1 MATSAGISGIDL
13 RAVAT
18 ELKELLPLWINKVY
32 QFDGKTLGIRLNGE
46 EHKKYQL
53 IIEPGRRLHLV
64 SSFPE
69 TPKIPPQFPM
79 LLRKHLTG
87 GKILDIR
94 QQGLSRIIIFD
105 IGKADTTYH
114 ILVELFDAGNV
125 IFCDENF
132 TIIKPLWHH
141 RFKDRDVI
149 PGVPYQLPADPTLF
163 DEAGFTQF
171 LQHDTREIVKAL
183 AVGCLLGGSYAEY
196 ICRETGIDKHTP
208 AGSVDPGIIRNAVQ
222 ALIMRAETDREPVIA
237 GTTCIPFV
245 TTESGDLKKRVTF
258 NEALDAFYSP
268 EIKLSKGEKKEKKR
282 LTKEEV
288 IRKQQLESVK
298 KFQNKVARLEKNVA
312 AIYENYSLVTEVIT
326 TLDEA
331 SKKYSWQE
339 IEQIL
344 KENKTGPGEKILAVH
359 PEEASVDMD
368 LGIPV
373 TIYVHENIEV
383 NLGRYFSLVKK
394 YKKKISGAKTAM
406 ERPLPK
412 MAVSKHHAP
421 LLKKKWFHRFRWFY
435 TTDGV
440 LVLGGRDAG
449 QNEELVKK
457 YMEGGDTFVHADV
470 HGASIV
476 IIKGKTTRMDEV
488 AQFAASFSGAWKSG
502 HFSADVYSVRPDQVS
517 KTPEAGEYVSR
528 GSFIIRGE
536 RSYEKSVPLGTAIGF
551 QTEPEV
557 AVIGG
562 PVSTVQAKA
571 KYFVELKP
579 GTFEPNDTAKKVLRI
594 LRERIP
600 EGEWKAYKSAL
611 NTEAVAGFVPPG
623 GSDIV
628 EVSLDPMKKQV
639 PD

>member
-1 MATSAGISGIDL
+1 MATTAGISGIDV
-13 RAVAT
+13 RAIAT

-53 IIEPGRRLHLV
+53 IIEPGRRLHLTG
-64 SSFPE
+64 SFPD
-69 TPKIPPQFPM
+69 TPKVPPQFPM

-114 ILVELFDAGNV
+114 VLVELFDAGNV
-125 IFCDENF
+125 VFCEEDF

-149 PGVPYQLPADPTLF
+149 PGVPYQLPVDPTLF
-163 DEAGFTQF
+163 DGAGFASF
-171 LQHDTREIVKAL
+171 LQDDPRDIVKAL

-196 ICRETGIDKHTP
+196 ICRETGVEKHTP
-208 AGSVDPGIIRNAVQ
+208 ARSVDPDMIRNAVR
-222 ALIMRAETDREPVIA
+222 ALLDKAETGRGPVITGNA
-237 GTTCIPFV
+237 CIPFIAS
-245 TTESGDLKKRVTF
+245 ESGDMKRFQTF

-268 EIKLSKGEKKEKKR
+268 GVRLSKGEKKEKKR

-298 KFQNKVARLEKNVA
+298 KFQNKVIRLEKIVA
-312 AIYENYSLVTEVIT
+312 AIYENYPLVTEVISS
-326 TLDEA
+326 LDVA

-344 KENKTGPGEKILAVH
+344 GENKSGPGEKIVAVH
-359 PEEASVDMD
+359 PEEASVDLD
-368 LGIPV
+368 LGVTV
-373 TIYVHENIEV
+373 TIHVHENIEV
-383 NLGRYFSLVKK
+383 NLGRYFSQVKK
-394 YKKKISGAKTAM
+394 FKKKISGAKTAM
-406 ERPLPK
+406 DRPLPK
-412 MAVSKHHAP
+412 MTASKHQVP
-421 LLKKKWFHRFRWFY
+421 VLKKKWFHRFRWFY
-435 TTDGV
+435 TSDGV

-517 KTPEAGEYVSR
+517 KTPEAGEYVTR
-528 GSFIIRGE
+528 GSFIVRGE
-536 RSYEKSVPLGTAIGF
+536 RHYENNVPLGTAIGF
-551 QTEPEV
+551 QSEPEV

-562 PVSTVQAKA
+562 PVSTVQARA
-571 KYFVELKP
+571 KYLVELKP

-594 LRERIP
+594 LREKIP
-600 EGEWKAYKSAL
+600 DGEWKAYKAVL
-611 NTEAVAGFVPPG
+611 NTEAVAAFVPPG

-628 EVSLDPMKKQV
+628 ET
-639 PD
+639 

>member
-1 MATSAGISGIDL
+1 MATSAGMSGIDV

-18 ELKELLPLWINKVY
+18 ELKSLLPLWINKVY

-53 IIEPGRRLHLV
+53 IIEPGRRLHV
-64 SSFPE
+64 VGSFPD

-125 IFCDENF
+125 IFCDENL

-149 PGVPYQLPADPTLF
+149 PGVPYLLPLDPTLF
-163 DEAGFTQF
+163 DETNFTSF
-171 LQHDTREIVKAL
+171 LQEDTRDIVKAL

-196 ICRETGIDKHTP
+196 ICRETGTDKHAP
-208 AGSVDPGIIRNAVQ
+208 AGSVDPVKIRNAVL
-222 ALIMRAETDREPVIA
+222 ALLNKAETGRDPVIS
-237 GTTCIPFV
+237 GNSCTPFI
-245 TTESGDLKKRVTF
+245 TTETGDLKRYLSF
-258 NEALDAFYSP
+258 NEALSAFYSP
-268 EIKLSKGEKKEKKR
+268 EVKLSKGEKKEKKR

-298 KFQNKVARLEKNVA
+298 KFQNKVIRLEKIVA
-312 AIYENYSLVTEVIT
+312 AIYENYSLVVEVIAS
-326 TLDEA
+326 LDAA

-344 KENKTGPGEKILAVH
+344 KDNKSGPGEKIMAVH
-359 PEEASVDMD
+359 PEEASVDLD
-368 LGIPV
+368 LGETV
-373 TIYVHENIEV
+373 TIFVHDNIEV
-383 NLGRYFSLVKK
+383 NLGRYFSQVKK
-394 YKKKISGAKTAM
+394 YKKKISGAKIAM
-406 ERPLPK
+406 DRPLPK

-421 LLKKKWFHRFRWFY
+421 VLKKKWFHRFRWFY

-476 IIKGKTTRMDEV
+476 IVKGKTERMDEV
-488 AQFAASFSGAWKSG
+488 AQFAASFSGAWRSG
-502 HFSADVYSVRPDQVS
+502 HFSADVYFVRPDQVS
-517 KTPEAGEYVSR
+517 KTPEAGEFVTR

-536 RSYEKSVPLGTAIGF
+536 RHYEKSVPLGTAIGF
-551 QTEPEV
+551 QSEPEV

-562 PVSTVQAKA
+562 PVNTVQARA
-571 KYFVELKP
+571 KYLVELKP
-579 GTFEPNDTAKKVLRI
+579 GTYEPNDTAKKVLRI
-594 LRERIP
+594 LREKIP
-600 EGEWKAYKSAL
+600 DGEWKSYKAAL
-611 NTEAVAGFVPPG
+611 NTEAVAAFVPPG

-628 EVSLDPMKKQV
+628 ETS
-639 PD
+639 

>member
-1 MATSAGISGIDL
+1 MATSAGMSGIDV

-18 ELKELLPLWINKVY
+18 ELKDLLPLWVNKVY

-53 IIEPGRRLHLV
+53 IIEPGKRLHLV
-64 SSFPE
+64 NSFPD

-105 IGKADTTYH
+105 IGKADTTFH

-125 IFCDENF
+125 VFCEENF

-149 PGVPYQLPADPTLF
+149 PGVPYQLPVDPTLSDGPGF
-163 DEAGFTQF
+163 ASFLKEDER
-171 LQHDTREIVKAL
+171 DIVKAL

-196 ICRETGIDKHTP
+196 ICRETGVDKHAP
-208 AGSVDPGIIRNAVQ
+208 AGSVDPDVIQMAVMD
-222 ALIMRAETDREPVIA
+222 LIHRAETAREPIISA
-237 GTTCIPFV
+237 SACIPFI
-245 TTESGDLKKRVTF
+245 TSETDELKRLATF
-258 NEALDAFYSP
+258 NEALDTFYSP
-268 EIKLSKGEKKEKKR
+268 EVRLSKGEKKEKKR

-298 KFQNKVARLEKNVA
+298 KFKNKVTRLEKIIA
-312 AIYENYSLVTEVIT
+312 AIYENYSLVSDVISS
-326 TLDEA
+326 LDEA

-339 IEQIL
+339 IEAVL
-344 KENKTGPGEKILAVH
+344 KNNKAGAGEKIVAVH
-359 PEEASVDMD
+359 PAESSVDLDFGEM
-368 LGIPV
+368 V
-373 TIYVHENIEV
+373 TIYVHDNIEV
-383 NLGRYFSLVKK
+383 NLGRYFAQSKK
-394 YKKKISGAKTAM
+394 YKKKIAGAKAAM
-406 ERPLPK
+406 DRPLPK
-412 MAVSKHHAP
+412 RVILKHQTP
-421 LLKKKWFHRFRWFY
+421 VLKKKWFHRFRWFY

-476 IIKGKTTRMDEV
+476 IVKGKTEHMDEV

-517 KTPEAGEYVSR
+517 KTPEAGEYVTR
-528 GSFIIRGE
+528 GSFIVRGE
-536 RSYEKSVPLGTAIGF
+536 RHYEKSVPLGTAIGF

-557 AVIGG
+557 AIIGG
-562 PVSTVQAKA
+562 PKMTVQLRA
-571 KYFVELKP
+571 KYLVELKP
-579 GTFEPNDTAKKVLRI
+579 GTFEPNDTAKKVLRV
-594 LRERIP
+594 LRDTVP
-600 EGEWKAYKSAL
+600 DGEWKAYKAVL
-611 NTEAVAGFVPPG
+611 NTEGVAAFVPPG

-628 EVSLDPMKKQV
+628 GTV
-639 PD
+639 

>member
-1 MATSAGISGIDL
+1 MATSTGMSGVDV

-18 ELKELLPLWINKVY
+18 ELKDLLPLWINKVY

-53 IIEPGRRLHLV
+53 IIEPGKRLHLV
-64 SSFPE
+64 SSFPD
-69 TPKIPPQFPM
+69 TPKVPPQFPM

-94 QQGLSRIIIFD
+94 QQGLSRIVVID
-105 IGKADTTYH
+105 VGKADKTFH

-125 IFCDENF
+125 VFCEENF

-149 PGVPYQLPADPTLF
+149 PGVPYVLPVDPTLF
-163 DEAGFTQF
+163 DGPGFATF
-171 LQHDTREIVKAL
+171 LAEDSRDIVKAL

-196 ICRETGIDKHTP
+196 ICTVTGIDKHTP
-208 AGSVDPGIIRNAVQ
+208 ASSVDPGIIQNAVL
-222 ALIMRAETDREPVIA
+222 ALLNRAETAREPVITPNA
-237 GTTCIPFV
+237 CTPFSTTDS
-245 TTESGDLKKRVTF
+245 SGPTQSISF
-258 NEALDAFYSP
+258 NEALDTFYSP
-268 EIKLSKGEKKEKKR
+268 EVTLSKGEKKEKKR

-298 KFQNKVARLEKNVA
+298 KFTNKVTRTEKIVA
-312 AIYENYSLVTEVIT
+312 AIYENYSLVSEVISS
-326 TLDEA
+326 LDEA

-339 IEQIL
+339 IEQVL
-344 KENKTGPGEKILAVH
+344 KNNKAGAGGKIVAVH
-359 PEEASVDMD
+359 PEESSVDLD
-368 LGIPV
+368 LGETV
-373 TIYVHENIEV
+373 TIFVHENIEV
-383 NLGRYFSLVKK
+383 NLGRYFAQGKK
-394 YKKKISGAKTAM
+394 YKKKIAGAKAAM
-406 ERPLPK
+406 NRPLPK
-412 MAVSKHHAP
+412 QVILKHQAP
-421 LLKKKWFHRFRWFY
+421 VLKKKWFHRFRWLY
-435 TTDGV
+435 TSDGV

-476 IIKGKTTRMDEV
+476 IIKGKTERMDEV
-488 AQFAASFSGAWKSG
+488 AQFAASFSGAWRSG

-517 KTPEAGEYVSR
+517 KTPEAGEYVTR
-528 GSFIIRGE
+528 GSFIVRGE
-536 RSYEKSVPLGTAIGF
+536 RHYEKSVPLGTAIGF

-562 PVSTVQAKA
+562 PVSTVLARA
-571 KYFVELKP
+571 KYLVELKP
-579 GTFEPNDTAKKVLRI
+579 GTFEPNDTAKKVLRV
-594 LRERIP
+594 LRDKIP
-600 EGEWKAYKSAL
+600 EGEWKAYKAVL
-611 NTEAVAGFVPPG
+611 NTESVAAFVPPG

-628 EVSLDPMKKQV
+628 ETASGTT
-639 PD
+639 

>member
-1 MATSAGISGIDL
+1 MATSAGMSGIDV

-18 ELKELLPLWINKVY
+18 ELKDLLPLWINKVY
-32 QFDGKTLGIRLNGE
+32 QFDGKTLGVRLNGE

-53 IIEPGRRLHLV
+53 IIEPGKRLHLV
-64 SSFPE
+64 NSFPD

-94 QQGLSRIIIFD
+94 QYGLSRIIIFD

-125 IFCDENF
+125 VFCEENF

-141 RFKDRDVI
+141 RFKDRDVV
-149 PGVPYQLPADPTLF
+149 PGVVYQLPVDPTLSDGPGF
-163 DEAGFTQF
+163 ATFLREDER
-171 LQHDTREIVKAL
+171 DIVKAL

-196 ICRETGIDKHTP
+196 ICRETGVDKHAP
-208 AGSVDPGIIRNAVQ
+208 AGSVDPGVIRNAVLDLLQ
-222 ALIMRAETDREPVIA
+222 RAETAREPVISGNA
-237 GTTCIPFV
+237 CVPFITTD
-245 TTESGDLKKRVTF
+245 SGDKKQFSTF
-258 NEALDAFYSP
+258 NDSLNAFYSP
-268 EIKLSKGEKKEKKR
+268 EVRLSKGEKKEKKR

-298 KFQNKVARLEKNVA
+298 KFQNKVIRLDKIVT
-312 AIYENYSLVTEVIT
+312 AIYENYSLVTEVISS
-326 TLDEA
+326 LDAA

-344 KENKTGPGEKILAVH
+344 KNNHEGPGEKIVAVH
-359 PEEASVDMD
+359 PEEASVDLD
-368 LGIPV
+368 LGEKV
-373 TIYVHENIEV
+373 TIQVHDNIEV
-383 NLGRYFSLVKK
+383 NLGRYFAQVKK
-394 YKKKISGAKTAM
+394 YKKKIAGAKAAM
-406 ERPLPK
+406 DRPLPK

-421 LLKKKWFHRFRWFY
+421 VLKKKWFPRFRWFY
-435 TTDGV
+435 TSDGV

-476 IIKGKTTRMDEV
+476 IVKGKTERINEV
-488 AQFAASFSGAWKSG
+488 AQFAASFSGAWRSG
-502 HFSADVYSVRPDQVS
+502 HFSADVYTVRPDQVS
-517 KTPEAGEYVSR
+517 KTPEAGEFVTR
-528 GSFIIRGE
+528 GSFIVRGE
-536 RSYEKSVPLGTAIGF
+536 RHYEKSVPLGTAIGF
-551 QTEPEV
+551 QSEPEV

-562 PVSTVQAKA
+562 PVTTVQARA
-571 KYFVELKP
+571 KYLVELKP
-579 GTFEPNDTAKKVLRI
+579 GQYEPNDTAKKVLRI
-594 LRERIP
+594 LRDKVP
-600 EGEWKAYKSAL
+600 DGEWKAYKSVL
-611 NTEAVAGFVPPG
+611 NTEAVAAFVPPG

-628 EVSLDPMKKQV
+628 EPV
-639 PD
+639 

>member
-1 MATSAGISGIDL
+1 MATSAGMSGIDV

-18 ELKELLPLWINKVY
+18 ELKGLLPLWINKVY

-53 IIEPGRRLHLV
+53 IIEPGKRIHLV
-64 SSFPE
+64 NLFPD

-105 IGKADTTYH
+105 IGKADTTFH
-114 ILVELFDAGNV
+114 IVVELFDAGNV

-141 RFKDRDVI
+141 RFKDRDVV
-149 PGVPYQLPADPTLF
+149 PGVPYQLPVDPTLS
-163 DEAGFTQF
+163 DEPGFAMF
-171 LQHDTREIVKAL
+171 LRNDERDIVKAL

-196 ICRETGIDKHTP
+196 ICRETGVDKHAP
-208 AGSVDPGIIRNAVQ
+208 AGFVDPVVIRGAVLNLLQ
-222 ALIMRAETDREPVIA
+222 RAESTREPIIA
-237 GTTCIPFV
+237 GTTCTPFI
-245 TTESGDLKKRVTF
+245 TTETGDLKRFSTF
-258 NEALDAFYSP
+258 NEALDTFYSP
-268 EIKLSKGEKKEKKR
+268 EVRLSKGEKKEKKR

-298 KFQNKVARLEKNVA
+298 KFQNKVARLERIVA
-312 AIYENYSLVTEVIT
+312 AIYENYSLVIEVISS
-326 TLDEA
+326 LDEA

-344 KENKTGPGEKILAVH
+344 KNNKNGPGEKIVAVH
-359 PEEASVDMD
+359 PDEASVD
-368 LGIPV
+368 LAFGETV

-383 NLGRYFSLVKK
+383 NLGRYFAQVKK
-394 YKKKISGAKTAM
+394 YKKKIAGAKTAM
-406 ERPLPK
+406 DRPLPK

-421 LLKKKWFHRFRWFY
+421 VLKKKWFHRFRWFY
-435 TTDGV
+435 TSDGV

-476 IIKGKTTRMDEV
+476 IVKGKTERMDEV
-488 AQFAASFSGAWKSG
+488 AQFAASFSGAWRSG

-517 KTPEAGEYVSR
+517 KTPEAGEFVTR
-528 GSFIIRGE
+528 GSFIVRGE
-536 RSYEKSVPLGTAIGF
+536 RHYEKSVPLGTAIGF
-551 QTEPEV
+551 QSEPEV

-562 PVSTVQAKA
+562 PVVTVKARA
-571 KYFVELKP
+571 KYLVELKP
-579 GTFEPNDTAKKVLRI
+579 GTYEPNDTAKKVLRI
-594 LRERIP
+594 LREKVP
-600 EGEWKAYKSAL
+600 DGEWKAYKAAL
-611 NTEAVAGFVPPG
+611 NTEAVAAFVPPG
-623 GSDIV
+623 GSDIA
-628 EVSLDPMKKQV
+628 E
-639 PD
+639 

>member
-1 MATSAGISGIDL
+1 MATSAGMSGIDV

-18 ELKELLPLWINKVY
+18 ELKDLLPLWINKVY
-32 QFDGKTLGIRLNGE
+32 QFDGKTLGVRLNGE

-53 IIEPGRRLHLV
+53 IIEPGKRLHLV
-64 SSFPE
+64 NSFPD

-125 IFCDENF
+125 VFCEENF

-141 RFKDRDVI
+141 RFKDRDVV
-149 PGVPYQLPADPTLF
+149 PGVPYLLPVDPTLADGPGF
-163 DEAGFTQF
+163 ATFLREDER
-171 LQHDTREIVKAL
+171 DIVKAL

-196 ICRETGIDKHTP
+196 ICRETGVDKHAP
-208 AGSVDPGIIRNAVQ
+208 AGSVDPGVIRNAVLDLLQ
-222 ALIMRAETDREPVIA
+222 RAETAREPVISGNA
-237 GTTCIPFV
+237 CVPFITTD
-245 TTESGDLKKRVTF
+245 SGDKKQFSTF

-268 EIKLSKGEKKEKKR
+268 EVRLSKGEKKEKKR

-298 KFQNKVARLEKNVA
+298 KFQNKVIRLDKIVA
-312 AIYENYSLVTEVIT
+312 AIYENYSLVSEVISS
-326 TLDEA
+326 LDAA

-344 KENKTGPGEKILAVH
+344 KKNHEGPGEKIVAVH
-359 PEEASVDMD
+359 PEEASVDLD
-368 LGIPV
+368 LGEKVAIQ
-373 TIYVHENIEV
+373 VHDNIEV
-383 NLGRYFSLVKK
+383 NLGRYFAQVKK
-394 YKKKISGAKTAM
+394 YKKKIAGAKAAM
-406 ERPLPK
+406 DRPLPK

-421 LLKKKWFHRFRWFY
+421 VLKKKWFHRFRWFY
-435 TTDGV
+435 TSDGV

-476 IIKGKTTRMDEV
+476 IIKGKTECINEV
-488 AQFAASFSGAWKSG
+488 AQFAASFSGAWRSG
-502 HFSADVYSVRPDQVS
+502 HFSADVYTVRPDQVS
-517 KTPEAGEYVSR
+517 KTPEAGEFVTR
-528 GSFIIRGE
+528 GSFIVRGE
-536 RSYEKSVPLGTAIGF
+536 RHYEKSVPLGTAIGF
-551 QTEPEV
+551 QSEPEV

-562 PVSTVQAKA
+562 PVTTVQARA
-571 KYFVELKP
+571 KYLVELKP
-579 GTFEPNDTAKKVLRI
+579 GQYEPNDTAKKVLRI
-594 LRERIP
+594 LRDKVP
-600 EGEWKAYKSAL
+600 DGEWKAYKSVL
-611 NTEAVAGFVPPG
+611 NTEAVAAFVPPG

-628 EVSLDPMKKQV
+628 EPV
-639 PD
+639 

>member
-1 MATSAGISGIDL
+1 MATSAGMSGIDV

-18 ELKELLPLWINKVY
+18 ELKDLLPLWINKVY
-32 QFDGKTLGIRLNGE
+32 QFDGKTLGVRLNGE

-53 IIEPGRRLHLV
+53 IIEPGKRLHLV
-64 SSFPE
+64 NSFPD

-125 IFCDENF
+125 VFCEENF

-141 RFKDRDVI
+141 RFKDRDVV
-149 PGVPYQLPADPTLF
+149 PGVVYQLPVDPTLSDGPGF
-163 DEAGFTQF
+163 ATFLREDER
-171 LQHDTREIVKAL
+171 DIVKAL

-196 ICRETGIDKHTP
+196 ICRETGVDKHAP
-208 AGSVDPGIIRNAVQ
+208 AGSVDPGVIRNAVLDLLQ
-222 ALIMRAETDREPVIA
+222 RAETAREPVISGNA
-237 GTTCIPFV
+237 CVPFITTD
-245 TTESGDLKKRVTF
+245 SGDKKQFSTF
-258 NEALDAFYSP
+258 NDSLNAFYSP
-268 EIKLSKGEKKEKKR
+268 EVRLSKGEKKEKKR

-298 KFQNKVARLEKNVA
+298 KFQNKVIRLDKIVT
-312 AIYENYSLVTEVIT
+312 AIYENYSLVTEVISS
-326 TLDEA
+326 LDAA

-344 KENKTGPGEKILAVH
+344 KNNHEGPGEKIVAVH
-359 PEEASVDMD
+359 PEEASVDLD
-368 LGIPV
+368 LGEKV
-373 TIYVHENIEV
+373 TIQVHDNIEV
-383 NLGRYFSLVKK
+383 NLGRYFAQLKK
-394 YKKKISGAKTAM
+394 YKKKIAGAKAAM
-406 ERPLPK
+406 DRPLPK

-421 LLKKKWFHRFRWFY
+421 VLKKKWFHRFRWFY
-435 TTDGV
+435 TSDGV

-476 IIKGKTTRMDEV
+476 IVKGKTERINEV
-488 AQFAASFSGAWKSG
+488 AQFAASFSGAWRSG
-502 HFSADVYSVRPDQVS
+502 HFSADVYTVRPDQVS
-517 KTPEAGEYVSR
+517 KTPEAGEFVTR
-528 GSFIIRGE
+528 GSFIVRGE
-536 RSYEKSVPLGTAIGF
+536 RHYEKSVPLGTAIGF
-551 QTEPEV
+551 QSEPEV

-562 PVSTVQAKA
+562 PVTTVQARA
-571 KYFVELKP
+571 KYLVELKP
-579 GTFEPNDTAKKVLRI
+579 GQYEPNDTAKKVLRI
-594 LRERIP
+594 LRDKVP
-600 EGEWKAYKSAL
+600 DGEWKAYKSVL
-611 NTEAVAGFVPPG
+611 NTEAVAAFVPPG

-628 EVSLDPMKKQV
+628 EPV
-639 PD
+639 

>member
-1 MATSAGISGIDL
+1 MATTAGISGIDV
-13 RAVAT
+13 RAIAT
-18 ELKELLPLWINKVY
+18 ELKGLLPLWINKVY

-53 IIEPGRRLHLV
+53 IIEPGRRLHLTG
-64 SSFPE
+64 SFPD
-69 TPKIPPQFPM
+69 TPKVPPQFPM

-114 ILVELFDAGNV
+114 VLVELFDAGNV
-125 IFCDENF
+125 VFCEEDF

-149 PGVPYQLPADPTLF
+149 PGVPYQLPVDPTLF
-163 DEAGFTQF
+163 DEAGFASF
-171 LQHDTREIVKAL
+171 LQEDPRDIVKAL

-208 AGSVDPGIIRNAVQ
+208 APSVDPGMIRNAVR
-222 ALIMRAETDREPVIA
+222 ALLDKAETGRGPVIT
-237 GTTCIPFV
+237 GGGCIPFIAS
-245 TTESGDLKKRVTF
+245 ESGDMKRFQTF

-268 EIKLSKGEKKEKKR
+268 EVRLSKGEKKEKKR

-298 KFQNKVARLEKNVA
+298 KFQNKVIRLEKIIA
-312 AIYENYSLVTEVIT
+312 AIYENYPLITEVISS
-326 TLDEA
+326 LDAA

-344 KENKTGPGEKILAVH
+344 GKNKTGVGEKIVAVH
-359 PEEASVDMD
+359 PEEASVDLD
-368 LGIPV
+368 LGVTV
-373 TIYVHENIEV
+373 TIHVHENIEV
-383 NLGRYFSLVKK
+383 NLGRYFSQVKK
-394 YKKKISGAKTAM
+394 YKKKISGAKNAM
-406 ERPLPK
+406 DRPLPK
-412 MAVSKHHAP
+412 MTTAKHQVP
-421 LLKKKWFHRFRWFY
+421 VLKKKWFHRFRWFY
-435 TTDGV
+435 TSDGV

-517 KTPEAGEYVSR
+517 KTPEAGEYVTR
-528 GSFIIRGE
+528 GSFIVRGE
-536 RSYEKSVPLGTAIGF
+536 RHYENNVPLGTAIGF
-551 QTEPEV
+551 QSEPEV

-562 PVSTVQAKA
+562 PVSTVQARA
-571 KYFVELKP
+571 KYLVELKP

-594 LRERIP
+594 LREKIP
-600 EGEWKAYKSAL
+600 DGEWKAYKAVL
-611 NTEAVAGFVPPG
+611 NTEAVAAFVPPG

-628 EVSLDPMKKQV
+628 ETS
-639 PD
+639 